1 MKRNEMGNLYFAKRN
16 GKSVLC
22 ETKWDETEQ
31 NWKPEL
37 CEMDDLS
44 TLRNGLES
52 ETSRQGGDHRKS

>member
-1 MKRNEMGNLYFAKRN
+1 MGLNETKRN

-44 TLRNGLES
+44 TLRNRLES
-52 ETSRQGGDHRKS
+52 ENSP